1 MILAFHLGAI
11 SLPNKERIRALTSE
25 ALLSM
30 GVLGPFTSNM
40 AMDRKLLPK
49 LLGPRAWTTRASM
62 LRRRGQIPRP
72 GDPPPERPVEM
83 F

>member
-1 MILAFHLGAI
+1 MILAFHVGAI
-11 SLPNKERIRALTSE
+11 SLPNKERIRARMSA

-30 GVLGPFTSNM
+30 GVLGPFTSNR